1 MKRKKKPHDEH
12 ISEGWLIPYA
22 DLLTLLLA
30 LFIVLFASSN
40 VDAVKLK
47 AMSQSFSSVFNGGSG
62 MITNSSLSTSQEEED
77 SKKTDARTKAQS
89 YEIAELEKIKEEAN
103 DYIKQQKL
111 EKDIKVE
118 VTNEGL
124 VFTIRD
130 RALFS
135 PAQAEVRGNA
145 VQIAQGMSNL
155 LVKAGQRQIQVSGH
169 TDNIPINTAQYP
181 SNWELSTERAISF
194 MRALQRNPQLA
205 PKRFTVSGYG
215 EYQPI
220 ASNQTESGRSQNR
233 RVEVLIRPLIDIKA
247 QNVLD
252 ETKVKPS

>member
-62 MITNSSLSTSQEEED
+62 MITNSSLATSQEEED

-89 YEIAELEKIKEEAN
+89 YEIAELEKIKAQAT
-103 DYIKQQKL
+103 DYIKKENL

-118 VTNEGL
+118 ITNEGL

-135 PAQAEVRGNA
+135 PAQAEVKGDA
-145 VQIAQGMSNL
+145 IQIAQGMSNL
-155 LVKAGQRQIQVSGH
+155 LVKSGKRQIQVSGH
-169 TDNIPINTAQYP
+169 TDNIPIQTAKYP
-181 SNWELSTERAISF
+181 SNWELSAERAISF
-194 MRALQRNPQLA
+194 MRALQKNPQLE
-205 PKRFTVSGYG
+205 PKRFTVTGYG

-220 ASNQTESGRSQNR
+220 ASNQSESGRSQNR
-233 RVEVLIRPLIDIKA
+233 RVEVLVRPLLDIKA
-247 QNVLD
+247 ANLLD
-252 ETKVKPS
+252 ETTVKP

>member
-62 MITNSSLSTSQEEED
+62 MITNSSLSTQEEED
-77 SKKTDARTKAQS
+77 SKKLDARTKAQS
-89 YEIAELEKIKEEAN
+89 YEIAELEKIKDEAN
-103 DYIKQQKL
+103 KYIKNEQL

-118 VTNEGL
+118 ITNEGL

-135 PAQAEVRGNA
+135 PAQAEVRGRSL
-145 VQIAQGMSNL
+145 QIAEGMSAL

-181 SNWELSTERAISF
+181 SSWELSADRAISF
-194 MRALQRNPQLA
+194 MRALQRNPKLE

-215 EYQPI
+215 EFQPI
-220 ASNQTESGRSQNR
+220 ASNQTEAGRSQNR
-233 RVEVLIRPLIDIKA
+233 RVEVLIRPLIDLKA
-247 QNVLD
+247 NVLD
-252 ETKVKPS
+252 ETKVKSGT